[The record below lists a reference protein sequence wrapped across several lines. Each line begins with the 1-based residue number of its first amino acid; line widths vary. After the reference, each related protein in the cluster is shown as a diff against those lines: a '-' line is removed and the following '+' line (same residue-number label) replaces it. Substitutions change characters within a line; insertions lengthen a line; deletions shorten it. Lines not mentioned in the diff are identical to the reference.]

1 MSSAGCLAPPQK
13 NAKKM
18 RNTALTLHVLETVLT
33 QYLLPECTWDC
44 VEECV
49 GWCRE
54 VVVDP
59 APLRRIGREWM
70 ERARGMRT
78 LLEALFV
85 RSDPGKF
92 CCGSEGVPH
101 ALAILLGEIVERD
114 QLWRAEVRAQDPGIV
129 FMGLLD
135 VPVHIWWVS
144 ECTGGAGRMVR
155 RDIEKELPAWCS
167 VVNPGVE
174 EAYFQ
179 LWRDLNMLYERLS
192 LPWKLLQCP
201 EVRRPIRAV
210 VDSLYYDID
219 SLWRIRRGNIQN
231 CDGLPYEEQ
240 VEAYVGGGLEPYL
253 GRRTP
258 AMRLDYNSWDTRVE
272 GMDDDLLDFFEHPR
286 EKRPRKLYRKH
297 CTWRELSIL
306 NRECSVDGIPWA
318 ME

>member
-1 MSSAGCLAPPQK
+1 
-13 NAKKM
+13 M
-18 RNTALTLHVLETVLT
+18 RNTALTLHVLEMVLT
-33 QYLLPECTWDC
+33 QYLQPECTWDC

-70 ERARGMRT
+70 ERAKGMRA
-78 LLEALFV
+78 LLEALYV
-85 RSDPGKF
+85 RSDLEKF
-92 CCGSEGVPH
+92 CCGIGGSPH
-101 ALAILLGEIVERD
+101 ALAILLGEVVKRD
-114 QLWRAEVRAQDPGIV
+114 QVWRAEVRVQDPGAV
-129 FMGLLD
+129 LVDSQDF
-135 VPVHIWWVS
+135 PVYIWWVNR
-144 ECTGGAGRMVR
+144 CAGGAGQVAR
-155 RDIEKELPAWCS
+155 RGIETGLPAWCS
-167 VVNPGVE
+167 VANPGVKVE
-174 EAYFQ
+174 YFR

-192 LPWKLLQCP
+192 LPWKQLQYP
-201 EVRRPIRAV
+201 NMRRPIRAV

-219 SLWRIRRGNIQN
+219 SLWRIRRGNVQN

-272 GMDDDLLDFFEHPR
+272 GMEDDLPDLFEHPR
-286 EKRPRKLYRKH
+286 EKRPRKLYQKH

>member
-114 QLWRAEVRAQDPGIV
+114 QLW
-129 FMGLLD
+129 
-135 VPVHIWWVS
+135 
-144 ECTGGAGRMVR
+144 
-155 RDIEKELPAWCS
+155 
-167 VVNPGVE
+167 
-174 EAYFQ
+174 
-179 LWRDLNMLYERLS
+179 
-192 LPWKLLQCP
+192 
-201 EVRRPIRAV
+201 
-210 VDSLYYDID
+210 
-219 SLWRIRRGNIQN
+219 
-231 CDGLPYEEQ
+231 
-240 VEAYVGGGLEPYL
+240 
-253 GRRTP
+253 
-258 AMRLDYNSWDTRVE
+258 
-272 GMDDDLLDFFEHPR
+272 
-286 EKRPRKLYRKH
+286 
-297 CTWRELSIL
+297 
-306 NRECSVDGIPWA
+306 
-318 ME
+318 

>member
-1 MSSAGCLAPPQK
+1 M
-13 NAKKM
+13 
-18 RNTALTLHVLETVLT
+18 
-33 QYLLPECTWDC
+33 
-44 VEECV
+44 
-49 GWCRE
+49 
-54 VVVDP
+54 DP
-59 APLRRIGREWM
+59 APLRRIGWEWM
-70 ERARGMRT
+70 RRARGMRT

-92 CCGSEGVPH
+92 CCGSGGVHH
-101 ALAILLGEIVERD
+101 ALAILWGEIVERD

-144 ECTGGAGRMVR
+144 QCAGGAGRIVR

-219 SLWRIRRGNIQN
+219 SLWRIRRGNVQN
-231 CDGLPYEEQ
+231 CNGLPMKSRSRHTWGGDSSRIL
-240 VEAYVGGGLEPYL
+240 VGAPWRCVLTTIRGTPGWRGWRTISSISSSIRGRNVLGNYIESTAPGGNC
-253 GRRTP
+253 R
-258 AMRLDYNSWDTRVE
+258 S
-272 GMDDDLLDFFEHPR
+272 
-286 EKRPRKLYRKH
+286 
-297 CTWRELSIL
+297 
-306 NRECSVDGIPWA
+306 
-318 ME
+318 